1 MMTTTE
7 VHVGMAGSISCWTDV
22 HPVTVVAFKGRRVAV
37 QEDNWKVVSGSEFD
51 GSAQYEYSP
60 NPDAPI
66 KWFSLRKNGRYVSV
80 GGTIKNGYRLGLG
93 HRRRYY
99 DPHF

>member
-1 MMTTTE
+1 MTTTE

-22 HPVTVVAFKGRRVAV
+22 HPVTVVAFKGKRVAV

-66 KWFSLRKNGRYVSV
+66 KWFSKRKNGKYVEV
-80 GGTIKNGYRLGLG
+80 GGSSKGGFRLYLG